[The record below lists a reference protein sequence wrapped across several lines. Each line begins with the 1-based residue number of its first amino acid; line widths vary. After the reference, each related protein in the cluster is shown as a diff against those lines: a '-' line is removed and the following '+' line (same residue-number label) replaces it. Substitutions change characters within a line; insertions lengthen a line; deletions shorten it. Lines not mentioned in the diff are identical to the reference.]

1 MLISQM
7 LRPNDLVRFQ
17 TSHYALAPIAGLQM
31 EEGAVVIGDQ
41 MLVRCNRAEWETV
54 ERGYV
59 FKDWH
64 SQYYQANPVFL
75 YQPFEQ
81 PIAPEEFDSTLAQ
94 LARDAARV
102 VTACRLHKRGHLL
115 EPIHTVRFL
124 ATGSFFHRAVSAYR
138 TEYLA
143 MPVDGMTW
151 RLEASDLE
159 AVNGVYA
166 ALTIMEQTPGTET
179 LRSIVDQF
187 NLSHMPTI
195 SSYFG
200 IHVLL
205 TGLEMLFGG
214 LPKRLEVRTTH
225 YQRALEIVRFSQG
238 DELDPQFASFFNER
252 VLELRNAVHHHA
264 LRRSNIDL
272 QTTKALLQAPIQ
284 VGIRLLMR
292 LHRPAA
298 DVALIDLKRDRGW
311 TDLGPRDLLNA
322 CLDRY
327 AEGDRDPLD
336 QLLRFEG

>member
-31 EEGAVVIGDQ
+31 EEGAAVIGDQ

-81 PIAPEEFDSTLAQ
+81 PIAPDEFDSTLAQ
-94 LARDAARV
+94 LARDAARI
-102 VTACRLHKRGHLL
+102 VTACRLHKRGHL
-115 EPIHTVRFL
+115 
-124 ATGSFFHRAVSAYR
+124 
-138 TEYLA
+138 
-143 MPVDGMTW
+143 
-151 RLEASDLE
+151 LE

-238 DELDPQFASFFNER
+238 DELDPQFASFFKER
-252 VLELRNAVHHHA
+252 VLEVRNAVHHHA

-327 AEGDRDPLD
+327 AEGDRDALD